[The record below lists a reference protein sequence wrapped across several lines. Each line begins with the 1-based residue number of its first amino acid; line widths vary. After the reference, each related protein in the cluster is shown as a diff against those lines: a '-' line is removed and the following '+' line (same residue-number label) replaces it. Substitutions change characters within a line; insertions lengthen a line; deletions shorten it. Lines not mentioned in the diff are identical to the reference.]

1 METGNQREGYGRS
14 RGKWS
19 RKKERE
25 KQKEQQR
32 EHLDLLNPEKETS
45 EKQEEKNAGRKIAVA
60 VGGAVLTAAVA
71 AGAVYVGMGQ
81 KYKRVYFP
89 NTTINGL
96 DVSGLTPDEVKKQ
109 ITDETS
115 GYTMIVQE
123 RGGETKPS
131 GAATLIC
138 IRNLMEHWR
147 KSWRIRVRLHGAFI
161 SAVMWIIPLIPWRFL
176 MMQSFRQWFP
186 G

>member
-32 EHLDLLNPEKETS
+32 EHLDLLNPEKETP

-71 AGAVYVGMGQ
+71 AGAVYVQRRGPVGQ
-81 KYKRVYFP
+81 
-89 NTTINGL
+89 L
-96 DVSGLTPDEVKKQ
+96 QEV
-109 ITDETS
+109 
-115 GYTMIVQE
+115 
-123 RGGETKPS
+123 
-131 GAATLIC
+131 
-138 IRNLMEHWR
+138 H
-147 KSWRIRVRLHGAFI
+147 
-161 SAVMWIIPLIPWRFL
+161 
-176 MMQSFRQWFP
+176 
-186 G
+186 

>member
-32 EHLDLLNPEKETS
+32 EHLDLLNPEKETP

-60 VGGAVLTAAVA
+60 VGGTVLTAAVA

-115 GYTMIVQE
+115 GYTMILQE
-123 RGGETKPS
+123 RGGENEAIRGSDIDLHPEFD
-131 GAATLIC
+131 GTLEKILENQSPLAWGFH
-138 IRNLMEHWR
+138 IGR
-147 KSWRIRVRLHGAFI
+147 I
-161 SAVMWIIPLIPWRFL
+161 SASLKTN
-176 MMQSFRQWFP
+176 
-186 G
+186 